1 VIENDRLTQEGK
13 NDRMSQRSGLYKEMW
28 KRQKRYQ
35 NMEKGTDFNG

>member
-13 NDRMSQRSGLYKEMW
+13 NDRLSQKSWSYKEMW